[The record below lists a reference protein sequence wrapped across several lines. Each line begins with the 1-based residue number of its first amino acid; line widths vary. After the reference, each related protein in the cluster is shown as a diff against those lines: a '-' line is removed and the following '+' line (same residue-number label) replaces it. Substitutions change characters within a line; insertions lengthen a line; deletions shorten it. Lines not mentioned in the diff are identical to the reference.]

1 MTSLDPELPEIHAL
15 SPLPQRLA
23 KLLVAA
29 KDPHLAGRVE
39 RWMGRRTGGHYHRLH
54 FWLDDPD
61 NLDLRRKLGAE
72 ACEIIESENLAR
84 FEEEGT

>member
-1 MTSLDPELPEIHAL
+1 MTTLDPERPEIHAL

-23 KLLVAA
+23 KLLVAS

-39 RWMGRRTGGHYHRLH
+39 AWMGRHSAGVYHRLH

-61 NLDLRRKLGAE
+61 NLELRRDLGQR

-84 FEEEGT
+84 FEEDVT